1 MEKQKNG
8 ELSRMFGY
16 AGKFHVLTVL
26 GCVLSGISTILSM
39 LPFVCIWLVI
49 HDLIQ
54 AFAAGDISLATG
66 SAHYAWMAVVFAA
79 ASILIYFIAL
89 NCTHLA
95 AFRTATNMRKSAI
108 HHIVTL
114 PLGYFSQNASGR
126 LRNII
131 DDNAGLTEGFL
142 AHQLPDLTGAAVM
155 PVAVIILIF
164 LFDWRLGICC
174 LIPMGISVI
183 FLKQMMG
190 GDNAQFMG
198 KYMTAL
204 ETMNKEAVEY
214 IRGIP
219 VVKVF
224 QQTIYSFKNFHAAI
238 EEYEK
243 FASGYA
249 LKCRIPL
256 TGFTVTLNGTFVLLI
271 PVAMFILSGV
281 SGQAAYENVVLD
293 FLFYSLFTPVCATM
307 MNRIMF
313 ASEQL
318 MAAKSAVSRVDE
330 ILQEKPLKEPEHP
343 LIPAD
348 ASIVF
353 SDVSFAYPGAKEK
366 ALDHI
371 SFEVPAGKTVALV
384 GASGSGKST
393 AASLIPRFYD
403 VQSGSV
409 TIGGVDVRN
418 IEKQE
423 LMKRVAFVFQNT
435 CLFKDTLLNNIKAA
449 RPDATREEVLKAAD
463 EAQCKDIIDRLPDG
477 LDTLV
482 GTGGTYLSGGENQ
495 RIALARAILKDAP
508 IIVLDEATAFADAEN
523 EHQIQLAFERLTQN
537 KTVMMIAH
545 RLSTIQDADLIL
557 VFKEGQIAERGT
569 HEELVA
575 LMVFILLC
583 GRITRPRLPG
593 RSERR
598 MSSMIKALK
607 KKYALSDQGAKDL
620 LKGIVYSVLA
630 NISLMFPVILLA
642 IVLNQLLAPVLGAC
656 APEISAAV
664 YTVIGIVILAVVFIF
679 HYCQYTATYLGTYD
693 ESARRRIGLAEKLRT
708 LPLTFFHQRD
718 LADLTST
725 IMGDCAN
732 FEHAFSHTVPQF
744 FGAVIS
750 TGIVCIGL
758 LIFNWQMGL
767 ALLWVAPI
775 SFAIVI
781 LSRKWQEKLSKKHM
795 NARLELAEGIQECL
809 ETVQDIKACN
819 QEEDYLR
826 KLDAKMDAAEKA
838 QISSEMTTA
847 SLLTTGQ
854 MFLRLGLATVIVVG
868 NSLVVS
874 GDTSL
879 FTYILFLIAAS
890 RLYDPLSGAMSNMA
904 ELFSVQLQVNRL
916 KEIEEYPEETGEKNI
931 HTNGYDITFDH
942 VQFSY
947 EKGKPVLRD
956 VSFTAKQGQ
965 VTALVGPSG
974 GGKSTV
980 AKLAAKF
987 YPLDGGRILLGG
999 TDIAPLNSTMLM
1011 KNFSIVF
1018 QDVVLFNNTIME
1030 NIRVG
1035 KKDATDEEVIAAA
1048 KAAQCDE
1055 FISKLS
1061 DGYQTVI
1068 GENGSTLSGGE
1079 CQRLSIARALLKD
1092 APVILLDEA
1101 TASLDVDNETEI
1113 QNAISRLVK
1122 GKTVLIIAHRMR
1134 TVEAADNIVVLSDGI
1149 VVENGTHEELM
1160 KENGLYHR
1168 LVDLQTASANWK
1180 LSV

>member
-16 AGKFHVLTVL
+16 AGNYHVLTVL
-26 GCVLSGISTILSM
+26 GCILSGISTILSM

-49 HDLIQ
+49 RDLIQ
-54 AFAAGDISLATG
+54 AFAAGDISLATE
-66 SAHYAWMAVVFAA
+66 STRYAWMAVVFAA

-95 AFRTATNMRKSAI
+95 AFRTATNMRKTAI

-126 LRNII
+126 LRKII

-142 AHQLPDLTGAAVM
+142 AHQLPDLTGAVVM
-155 PVAVIILIF
+155 PVAVIVLIF

-271 PVAMFILSGV
+271 PVAMLILSGV

-318 MAAKSAVSRVDE
+318 MAAKSAVSRVEE
-330 ILQEKPLKEPEHP
+330 ILQEQPLKEPEHP
-343 LIPAD
+343 MIPAD

-353 SDVSFAYPGAKEK
+353 SDVSFAYPGAKGN
-366 ALDHI
+366 ALNHI

-435 CLFKDTLLNNIKAA
+435 RLF
-449 RPDATREEVLKAAD
+449 
-463 EAQCKDIIDRLPDG
+463 KDIIDRLPDG

-523 EHQIQLAFERLTQN
+523 EHQIQLAFERLTKN
-537 KTVMMIAH
+537 KTVLMIAH

-557 VFKEGQIAERGT
+557 VFKDGQIAERGT

-575 LMVFILLC
+575 LNGIY
-583 GRITRPRLPG
+583 
-593 RSERR
+593 
-598 MSSMIKALK
+598 SSMW
-607 KKYALSDQGAKDL
+607 KD
-620 LKGIVYSVLA
+620 Y
-630 NISLMFPVILLA
+630 
-642 IVLNQLLAPVLGAC
+642 Q
-656 APEISAAV
+656 
-664 YTVIGIVILAVVFIF
+664 
-679 HYCQYTATYLGTYD
+679 
-693 ESARRRIGLAEKLRT
+693 
-708 LPLTFFHQRD
+708 
-718 LADLTST
+718 TS
-725 IMGDCAN
+725 
-732 FEHAFSHTVPQF
+732 
-744 FGAVIS
+744 
-750 TGIVCIGL
+750 
-758 LIFNWQMGL
+758 
-767 ALLWVAPI
+767 
-775 SFAIVI
+775 
-781 LSRKWQEKLSKKHM
+781 
-795 NARLELAEGIQECL
+795 
-809 ETVQDIKACN
+809 
-819 QEEDYLR
+819 
-826 KLDAKMDAAEKA
+826 
-838 QISSEMTTA
+838 
-847 SLLTTGQ
+847 
-854 MFLRLGLATVIVVG
+854 
-868 NSLVVS
+868 
-874 GDTSL
+874 
-879 FTYILFLIAAS
+879 IAW
-890 RLYDPLSGAMSNMA
+890 
-904 ELFSVQLQVNRL
+904 
-916 KEIEEYPEETGEKNI
+916 K
-931 HTNGYDITFDH
+931 
-942 VQFSY
+942 
-947 EKGKPVLRD
+947 
-956 VSFTAKQGQ
+956 
-965 VTALVGPSG
+965 
-974 GGKSTV
+974 
-980 AKLAAKF
+980 
-987 YPLDGGRILLGG
+987 
-999 TDIAPLNSTMLM
+999 
-1011 KNFSIVF
+1011 
-1018 QDVVLFNNTIME
+1018 
-1030 NIRVG
+1030 VG
-1035 KKDATDEEVIAAA
+1035 KE
-1048 KAAQCDE
+1048 
-1055 FISKLS
+1055 
-1061 DGYQTVI
+1061 
-1068 GENGSTLSGGE
+1068 GE
-1079 CQRLSIARALLKD
+1079 QHD
-1092 APVILLDEA
+1092 
-1101 TASLDVDNETEI
+1101 
-1113 QNAISRLVK
+1113 
-1122 GKTVLIIAHRMR
+1122 
-1134 TVEAADNIVVLSDGI
+1134 
-1149 VVENGTHEELM
+1149 
-1160 KENGLYHR
+1160 
-1168 LVDLQTASANWK
+1168 
-1180 LSV
+1180 

>member
-49 HDLIQ
+49 RDLIQ

-155 PVAVIILIF
+155 PVAVIFLIF

-256 TGFTVTLNGTFVLLI
+256 TGFTVTLNGTFVFLI

-371 SFEVPAGKTVALV
+371 SFEVPTGKTVALV

-409 TIGGVDVRN
+409 TIGGVNVRN

-435 CLFKDTLLNNIKAA
+435 CLFKDTLMNNIKAA
-449 RPDATREEVLKAAD
+449 RPDATREEVLRAAD

-575 LMVFILLC
+575 LNGIY
-583 GRITRPRLPG
+583 
-593 RSERR
+593 
-598 MSSMIKALK
+598 SSMW
-607 KKYALSDQGAKDL
+607 KD
-620 LKGIVYSVLA
+620 Y
-630 NISLMFPVILLA
+630 
-642 IVLNQLLAPVLGAC
+642 Q
-656 APEISAAV
+656 
-664 YTVIGIVILAVVFIF
+664 
-679 HYCQYTATYLGTYD
+679 
-693 ESARRRIGLAEKLRT
+693 
-708 LPLTFFHQRD
+708 
-718 LADLTST
+718 TS
-725 IMGDCAN
+725 
-732 FEHAFSHTVPQF
+732 
-744 FGAVIS
+744 
-750 TGIVCIGL
+750 
-758 LIFNWQMGL
+758 
-767 ALLWVAPI
+767 
-775 SFAIVI
+775 
-781 LSRKWQEKLSKKHM
+781 
-795 NARLELAEGIQECL
+795 
-809 ETVQDIKACN
+809 
-819 QEEDYLR
+819 
-826 KLDAKMDAAEKA
+826 
-838 QISSEMTTA
+838 
-847 SLLTTGQ
+847 
-854 MFLRLGLATVIVVG
+854 
-868 NSLVVS
+868 
-874 GDTSL
+874 
-879 FTYILFLIAAS
+879 IAW
-890 RLYDPLSGAMSNMA
+890 
-904 ELFSVQLQVNRL
+904 
-916 KEIEEYPEETGEKNI
+916 K
-931 HTNGYDITFDH
+931 
-942 VQFSY
+942 
-947 EKGKPVLRD
+947 
-956 VSFTAKQGQ
+956 
-965 VTALVGPSG
+965 
-974 GGKSTV
+974 
-980 AKLAAKF
+980 
-987 YPLDGGRILLGG
+987 
-999 TDIAPLNSTMLM
+999 
-1011 KNFSIVF
+1011 
-1018 QDVVLFNNTIME
+1018 
-1030 NIRVG
+1030 VG
-1035 KKDATDEEVIAAA
+1035 KEDE
-1048 KAAQCDE
+1048 QHD
-1055 FISKLS
+1055 
-1061 DGYQTVI
+1061 
-1068 GENGSTLSGGE
+1068 
-1079 CQRLSIARALLKD
+1079 
-1092 APVILLDEA
+1092 
-1101 TASLDVDNETEI
+1101 
-1113 QNAISRLVK
+1113 
-1122 GKTVLIIAHRMR
+1122 
-1134 TVEAADNIVVLSDGI
+1134 
-1149 VVENGTHEELM
+1149 
-1160 KENGLYHR
+1160 
-1168 LVDLQTASANWK
+1168 
-1180 LSV
+1180 